1 MMSFFRLVR
10 EVQPLQ
16 RGLLPQS
23 ATAIFLGSSTLR
35 YVSSKRRLLR
45 EAMVLGSG
53 SNVSSWD
60 HLGSISPLAT
70 ISMNSA
76 NASLAG
82 GGMEVELLNDT
93 HFEARHSARSIRVSN
108 GCLAM
113 SMMRSMQNLPN
124 SRNVTAPSTHLTHTD
139 TERRRN
145 GVAGPMLTAAI
156 GEVLTRS
163 QC

>member
-10 EVQPLQ
+10 EVKPLQ

-70 ISMNSA
+70 ISMISA

-93 HFEARHSARSIRVSN
+93 LWSATQCTLYPCVQRVS
-108 GCLAM
+108 
-113 SMMRSMQNLPN
+113 SH
-124 SRNVTAPSTHLTHTD
+124 VD
-139 TERRRN
+139 D
-145 GVAGPMLTAAI
+145 AI
-156 GEVLTRS
+156 YAEFA
-163 QC
+163 